1 MYPWTSGLAN
11 AYVDNLALLGA
22 ARAWDI
28 CLDYRYGNT
37 VNSVKTDR
45 RLGCVDVGQG
55 VRVLTLA
62 NPSLAL
68 LNVDCLLA
76 LLSQNSVISFQPRGM
91 WCRVSSK

>member
-11 AYVDNLALLGA
+11 VDNLALLGA

-55 VRVLTLA
+55 VRVYIDISQSFFSIAKCGLFIGIVK
-62 NPSLAL
+62 SEFRHL
-68 LNVDCLLA
+68 LPASWHV
-76 LLSQNSVISFQPRGM
+76 
-91 WCRVSSK
+91 VSCIQ